1 MDSEPITI
9 HRRTPRSANLRALR
23 ALILVRLREF
33 YREPEAVFWTYVFPI
48 LLAGGLGVAFR
59 SQPPEPV
66 RVGWAEWTVGAD
78 SLRAALASDS
88 GIILVSFHDSAE
100 AAMALRN
107 GRVAVVT
114 MAAGDTISYRY
125 DDTRAETAPALLK
138 LNDVLQRAAGRTDPV
153 ATRREFVRE
162 RGSRYIDFL
171 LPGLIGLNLMGSG
184 VWGTGFSIVDARRKK
199 LLKRLLATPMSKA
212 EYLLS
217 FPLAQLLLLIVEVGT
232 ILAFGVLAFDVPVRG
247 SLAALALTCAIGSLT
262 FGALGLLAAARPT
275 TVEGASGLM
284 NLLLMPMWV
293 LSGVFFSATRFPD
306 ALQPVIRALPLTA
319 LVDALRLI
327 MLEGGSL
334 PAVSGQLAVLAV
346 WLVGGFVVAL
356 RIFRWS

>member
-1 MDSEPITI
+1 M
-9 HRRTPRSANLRALR
+9 PRSASLRSLR

-59 SQPPEPV
+59 SQPAEPV
-66 RVGWAEWTVGAD
+66 RVGWAEWTVGAAT
-78 SLRAALASDS
+78 LRAALTSDS
-88 GIILVSFHDSAE
+88 GIILMPFRDSA
-100 AAMALRN
+100 AAALALRN
-107 GRVAVVT
+107 GRVAVLAL
-114 MAAGDTISYRY
+114 AAGDTIGYRY
-125 DDTRAETAPALLK
+125 DDSRAETAPALLK

-153 ATRREFVRE
+153 ATRREYVRE

-217 FPLAQLLLLIVEVGT
+217 FPLAQLLLLIIEVGT

-247 SLAALALTCAIGSLT
+247 SLATLGLTCAIGSLT

-293 LSGVFFSATRFPD
+293 LSGVFFAATRFPD
-306 ALQPVIRALPLTA
+306 ALQPVIKALPLTA

-334 PAVSGQLAVLAV
+334 AAVSGQLAVLGL
-346 WLVGGFVVAL
+346 WLVGGFLVAL

>member
-1 MDSEPITI
+1 M
-9 HRRTPRSANLRALR
+9 RRLASLRALR

-48 LLAGGLGVAFR
+48 LLAGGLGIAFR

-66 RVGWAEWTVGAD
+66 RVGWAEWTAG
-78 SLRAALASDS
+78 SLGLRPALASDS
-88 GIILVSFHDSAE
+88 GVVLVPFADSAS
-100 AAMALRN
+100 AARALRH
-107 GRVAVVT
+107 GRIAVL
-114 MAAGDTISYRY
+114 ALADGDTVRYRY
-125 DDTRAETAPALLK
+125 DDTRAETAPALVRV
-138 LNDVLQRAAGRTDPV
+138 NDVLQRAAGRTDPV
-153 ATRREFVRE
+153 ATRREYVRE

-199 LLKRLLATPMSKA
+199 LLKRLLATPMSRA

-217 FPLAQLLLLIVEVGT
+217 FPLAQLLLLIIEVGT
-232 ILAFGVLAFDVPVRG
+232 ILAFGVLAFHVPVRG
-247 SLAALALTCAIGSLT
+247 SLTTLSLTCVLGSLT

-275 TVEGASGLM
+275 TVEGASGVM

-306 ALQPVIRALPLTA
+306 IVQPFIRALPLTA

-334 PAVSGQLAVLAV
+334 AAVAGQLAVLGL